1 MRCQYKLSRW
11 TNCVLFIGCWES
23 LNCSKKGVV
32 MDNPKVVK
40 KIAIMKAHM

>member
-11 TNCVLFIGCWES
+11 TNYVLFIGCRES
-23 LNCSKKGVV
+23 PNYSKKGVV
-32 MDNPKVVK
+32 MDNPKILK